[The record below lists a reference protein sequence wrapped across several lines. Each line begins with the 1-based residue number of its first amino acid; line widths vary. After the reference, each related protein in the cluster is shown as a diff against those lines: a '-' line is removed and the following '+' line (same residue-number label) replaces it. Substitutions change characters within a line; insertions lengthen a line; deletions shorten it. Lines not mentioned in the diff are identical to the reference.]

1 MWQNNIYK
9 HNCFI
14 ELVPV
19 AIKKP
24 LEDNVAATFD
34 EYLAF
39 VFERY
44 YQDKLPFTEIATS
57 TSTLEEKIV
66 VGLFFSLV
74 SKHFHGWKL
83 GIQNERVNRNCR
95 SCADTSYGYHFTF
108 LVYLISNWYVYIFI
122 LFWWENSLLTTW
134 IGVNLGFQCYLILGL
149 ADL

>member
-1 MWQNNIYK
+1 M

-66 VGLFFSLV
+66 VGLFFKLF
-74 SKHFHGWKL
+74 SKHFL
-83 GIQNERVNRNCR
+83 E
-95 SCADTSYGYHFTF
+95 
-108 LVYLISNWYVYIFI
+108 
-122 LFWWENSLLTTW
+122 
-134 IGVNLGFQCYLILGL
+134 
-149 ADL
+149 